1 MTKRIKFCCTRFL
14 YLQLPNIIAAKIKY
28 ISVYTGNEITS
39 KEQNITLEENEIQT
53 HIPHNPIC
61 LSVCAVNVASDN
73 YLKIVHY
80 NKGVFDQYVLSKHI
94 VKIFVTWCL
103 GLTQW
108 KDRELWLNNSLFRR
122 QNFIYPHQFSK
133 RQLVFFL
140 SCNIRKNL

>member
-14 YLQLPNIIAAKIKY
+14 YLQVPNIIATKIKY

-39 KEQNITLEENEIQT
+39 KEHKITLEGSNLEGNEIQR

-61 LSVCAVNVASDN
+61 LSDCTVNVASDN
-73 YLKIVHY
+73 YPKRVHY
-80 NKGVFDQYVLSKHI
+80 NKGVFDQYVLSKHF
-94 VKIFVTWCL
+94 VQIFVTCRL

-122 QNFIYPHQFSK
+122 KNFIYPHQFSK
-133 RQLVFFL
+133 R
-140 SCNIRKNL
+140 